1 MALQGHLETIQEDGL
16 IGGWCWDSDDPALKL
31 RLDVLVDNEPVGHTL
46 ANVFRADLETAGI
59 GDGAHA
65 FAFLLP
71 WSAIASKSVS
81 TIRICDART
90 GHAIGGSVTFRRGAL
105 LPLEQRMVELEH
117 SLRML
122 QARLAEANE
131 RAAREA
137 NLLRAMLGTIG
148 SFFTQLADM
157 PAEAVSIEGAF
168 GIGALVAHA
177 RTRHEPFALALPEA
191 PQLTICISGDGSL
204 AETYGCLLALRQ
216 SGLDAEAEVVL
227 LDTGL
232 SAELALLPSLVQN
245 LRYWR
250 LAPGESPIAARNRI
264 AALADREMVLFLSP
278 AIRMTSDWL
287 ADARAS
293 FAAQPYSAV
302 LASRVL
308 RADGTVQ
315 SSALLPDRTGR
326 LADFAYA
333 EQAGFPWFDRLM
345 PAAAAPET
353 AVAIRGAVFQALEGF
368 DPGSPDFA
376 ASLTDFCL
384 RCWDAGH
391 SVLYQ
396 PRCSL
401 GWSATSG
408 LGGFGGAARDPALA
422 ALLAERWEQA
432 ARPAWP
438 RTAGQALLLDDAA
451 AAKPADLLDRAETL
465 QRLGYDVVFGDTGG
479 LDHEP
484 DGAEALRAMGVAVLR
499 GPFTPTLAGVIE
511 TARPAFA
518 LAELSGRAT
527 ATMAPETIRSLSP
540 KTRIVLRLEQS
551 AEQQLL
557 AEPATPA
564 SPLRAA
570 VETSDAVITGNADLA
585 AEFGK
590 TKGRGPA
597 LLSLAP
603 KSAAER
609 RGLFLLLDGEPAGTQ
624 SAAQWLTTLL
634 PAILKALPKLQV
646 HVVKNAATKLPKG
659 IKQHAP
665 GAADDAL
672 LANFRVALAPFKTP
686 AAAADTIA
694 ACLAAGLPVV
704 ATAPALGDE
713 PAAPGVLTVAGTV
726 QAVTRALRLLDS
738 DDAAWANLAGPLNH
752 GLAGDGLVAAYR
764 ALLAGLGPVKPR

>member
-81 TIRICDART
+81 TIRICDSRT

-117 SLRML
+117 SMRML
-122 QARLAEANE
+122 QARLTETNE
-131 RAAREA
+131 RATREA

-177 RTRHEPFALALPEA
+177 RTQHEPFALAAPEA
-191 PQLTICISGDGSL
+191 PHLTLCISGEGSL
-204 AETYGCLLALRQ
+204 AETYGCLRALRQ
-216 SGLDAEAEVVL
+216 SGLDAEAEIVL
-227 LDTGL
+227 LDSGV

-250 LAPGESPIAARNRI
+250 LAPGESASVARNRI
-264 AALADREMVLFLSP
+264 AGLAERKLVVFLSP
-278 AIRMTSDWL
+278 AIRMTPGWL
-287 ADARAS
+287 AGLQAS
-293 FAAQPYSAV
+293 FAAQPYCAV

-308 RADGTVQ
+308 RPDGTVQ
-315 SSALLPDRTGR
+315 SSALLPDRSGR

-333 EQAGFPWFDRLM
+333 EQAGFPWFDRLI
-345 PAAAAPET
+345 PAASAAET
-353 AVAIRGAVFQALEGF
+353 AVAIRGTVFRALEGF
-368 DPGSPDFA
+368 DPGFPDFA

-384 RCWDAGH
+384 RCWEAGH
-391 SVLYQ
+391 AVLYQ
-396 PRCSL
+396 PRCEL
-401 GWSATSG
+401 GWSASSG
-408 LGGFGGAARDPALA
+408 LGGFGAASRDPAVAAQLA
-422 ALLAERWEQA
+422 ARWEQA

-438 RTAGQALLLDDAA
+438 RATDRALLLEDAA
-451 AAKPADLLDRAETL
+451 ATEPATLLNRAETL
-465 QRLGYDVVFGDTGG
+465 QRLGYDVAFGDTGG

-484 DGAEALRAMGVAVLR
+484 GCAEALRAMGVAVLR
-499 GPFTPTLAGVIE
+499 APFTPTLAGVIE

-518 LAELSGRAT
+518 LAELSGRAA
-527 ATMAPETIRSLSP
+527 ATIAPETIRSLSP
-540 KTRIVLRLEQS
+540 RTRIVLRLEPA

-570 VETSDAVITGNADLA
+570 VETSDAIMTGDADLA
-585 AEFGK
+585 TALGK
-590 TKGRGPA
+590 DKGRGPTV
-597 LLSLAP
+597 LSLAP
-603 KSAAER
+603 RDADDR
-609 RGLFLLLDGEPAGTQ
+609 RGLFLLLEGDAAGAE

-634 PAILKALPKLQV
+634 PAMMKALPKLQI
-646 HVVKNAATKLPKG
+646 HAVKNTAAKFPKG
-659 IKQHAP
+659 VKQHAP
-665 GAADDAL
+665 GAVNAAL
-672 LANFRVALAPFKTP
+672 LGNLRLALAPFKKP
-686 AAAADTIA
+686 LADTDTLA

-704 ATAPALGDE
+704 ATAAALGDD
-713 PAAPGVLTVAGTV
+713 PAPAGVLTVAATAP
-726 QAVTRALRLLDS
+726 AVTRALRQLDGDS
-738 DDAAWANLAGPLNH
+738 TAWMELAGPLQKS
-752 GLAGDGLVAAYR
+752 LAGDALIGAYR
-764 ALLAGLGPVKPR
+764 NLLDGLGPVKPR